1 MNARGAALLLALAL
15 FAPARAHAAELLD
28 LRHWSYDNY
37 TRVVIELSAPV
48 QTGVQRLQ
56 ADSRAG
62 LPERLYLDLP
72 GVRLGEKWNKPIPV
86 GDGLLRQVRF
96 GQFNPDTARMVIDLQ
111 RYTRHRLVR
120 LSGPERIVVD
130 VFANPVA
137 QADAGDST
145 AVPWALP
152 VALRPVQI
160 VVIDPGH
167 GGEDPGAIG
176 VGGLREKDVTL
187 SVSLELRRYLQQRG
201 FEVVMTRERDVGVSL
216 EERTAI
222 AAAWDGDVFI
232 SIHANAAERSS
243 LRGIETYYLDKSNE
257 RHTLRVA
264 ARESGVASPS
274 ALDPL
279 QRAVAG
285 MRISEVSQHSA
296 ALASAVHEPVIAEMR
311 KIYRP
316 ADAVRDLGVKRG
328 PFHVLFLAS
337 APAILVEMGFL
348 TNREEARRLRSNFYR
363 RVLAERMAR
372 GIARYRSERIASL
385 AQEAR

>member
-1 MNARGAALLLALAL
+1 
-15 FAPARAHAAELLD
+15 
-28 LRHWSYDNY
+28 
-37 TRVVIELSAPV
+37 
-48 QTGVQRLQ
+48 
-56 ADSRAG
+56 
-62 LPERLYLDLP
+62 
-72 GVRLGEKWNKPIPV
+72 
-86 GDGLLRQVRF
+86 
-96 GQFNPDTARMVIDLQ
+96 
-111 RYTRHRLVR
+111 
-120 LSGPERIVVD
+120 
-130 VFANPVA
+130 
-137 QADAGDST
+137 
-145 AVPWALP
+145 
-152 VALRPVQI
+152 
-160 VVIDPGH
+160 
-167 GGEDPGAIG
+167 
-176 VGGLREKDVTL
+176 
-187 SVSLELRRYLQQRG
+187 
-201 FEVVMTRERDVGVSL
+201 L

-264 ARESGVASPS
+264 ARESGVTSPA

-348 TNREEARRLRSNFYR
+348 TNREESRRLRSGFYR
-363 RVLAERMAR
+363 RVFAERMAR

-385 AQEAR
+385 AQEER

>member
-1 MNARGAALLLALAL
+1 VSPRGAALLLALAL
-15 FAPARAHAAELLD
+15 APARAQAAELLD

-48 QTGVQRLQ
+48 QSDVQRLQ

-72 GVRLGEKWNKPIPV
+72 GVRLGEKWSEPIPV
-86 GDGLLRQVRF
+86 GDGLLQQVRL

-120 LSGPERIVVD
+120 LSGPDRIVVD
-130 VFANPVA
+130 VFANPAA
-137 QADAGDST
+137 QADAENST

-187 SVSLELRRYLQQRG
+187 SVSLELRRHLQQRG

-264 ARESGVASPS
+264 ARESGVTSPA

-348 TNREEARRLRSNFYR
+348 TNREESRRLRSGFYR
-363 RVLAERMAR
+363 RVFAERMAR

-385 AQEAR
+385 AQEER

>member
-1 MNARGAALLLALAL
+1 MSPRGAALLLVLALA
-15 FAPARAHAAELLD
+15 PASAQAAELLD

-48 QTGVQRLQ
+48 QSDVQRLQ

-72 GVRLGEKWNKPIPV
+72 GVRLGEKWSEPIPV
-86 GDGLLRQVRF
+86 GDGLLQQVRL

-120 LSGPERIVVD
+120 LSGPDRIVVD
-130 VFANPVA
+130 VFANPAA
-137 QADAGDST
+137 QADAENST

-167 GGEDPGAIG
+167 GGEDPGAVG

-187 SVSLELRRYLQQRG
+187 AVSLELRSHLQQRG

-264 ARESGVASPS
+264 ARESGVTSPA

-348 TNREEARRLRSNFYR
+348 TNREESRRLRSGFYR
-363 RVLAERMAR
+363 RVFAERMAR

-385 AQEAR
+385 AQEER